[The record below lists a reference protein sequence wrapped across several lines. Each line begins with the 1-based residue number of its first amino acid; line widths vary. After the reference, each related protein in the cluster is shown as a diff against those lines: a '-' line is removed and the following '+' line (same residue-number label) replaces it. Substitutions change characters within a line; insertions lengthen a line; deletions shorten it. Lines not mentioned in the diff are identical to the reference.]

1 MALDLAKYRTLFL
14 EEATEHLS
22 EMSAALIEIEKDLGA
37 AGAIDVAFRMA
48 HSIKSM
54 AASLGYDSVT
64 ELAHALEDRMEGVR
78 KAGCVSGPEDLRPL
92 FHGLEGLEAMV
103 GIVRETGEAPPSQL
117 ELVERIRSSVPV
129 ADSANASESSAADAS
144 TADRPK
150 KKSLG

>member
-22 EMSAALIEIEKDLGA
+22 EMSTALLEIEKDLGA

-64 ELAHALEDRMEGVR
+64 ELAHALEDRMESVR
-78 KAGCVSGPEDLRPL
+78 SAGRVSGPEELRPL

-103 GIVRETGEAPPSQL
+103 GIVRETGEAPASQP
-117 ELVERIRSSVPV
+117 ELVERIRSTATD
-129 ADSANASESSAADAS
+129 ADSASASDPSAANAS